1 MDELILQLRISGVDY
16 VILYQL
22 ARREK
27 MTVEEWIRKTI
38 IEKIEIEQQKM
49 ITPPIQERKGE
60 Q

>member
-1 MDELILQLRISGVDY
+1 MDDLILQLRISGVDY

-38 IEKIEIEQQKM
+38 IEKIESEQQKM